1 MNATLAIPV
10 EGEQIFQHFGKATT
24 FKLYTVTDGVVTHS
38 EVLDTEGAGHEDL
51 AFWLLMHGVSTVIC
65 GGIGPGAQGALVAA
79 GIVARAGVSGSA
91 DDALARF
98 IAGALEVQTL
108 ANCGHSGGGCG
119 GHCGSC
125 GHCRV

>member
-1 MNATLAIPV
+1 MNATVAIPV

-24 FKLYTVTDGVVTHS
+24 FRIYTVADGAVTRA
-38 EVLDTEGAGHEDL
+38 EVLDTGGAGPEDL
-51 AFWLLMHGVSTVIC
+51 ALRLLMRGVGAVIC
-65 GGIGPGAQGALVAA
+65 DGIGPGAQGALVAA

-98 IAGALEVQTL
+98 VAGALEARTR

-119 GHCGSC
+119 GRCGSC
-125 GHCRV
+125 GHCR